1 MNTQT
6 TDAMAAL
13 RNELHEN
20 FARAI
25 AEGQSPTE
33 AYKRLSPFAKNPNT
47 LGSRLWNRM
56 DVRHRV
62 AEIANEAREQSHLTI
77 VQKRSILQQQIL
89 GDAPTKVIVK
99 PSGTELVYDTLGAIM
114 LDSRMAGH
122 LDGPEVKQTD
132 KLRLTF
138 TIGGRD
144 SDPSTWDVPLLPR
157 STTAAEAEPRLD
169 SNQDKPDGGLDS

>member
-6 TDAMAAL
+6 TNAMDGL
-13 RNELHEN
+13 RNKLHED

-33 AYKRLSPFAKNPNT
+33 AYRKLSPSAKNPNT
-47 LGSRLWNRM
+47 LGSRLWNRKE
-56 DVRHRV
+56 VRHRV
-62 AEIANEAREQSHLTI
+62 AEIANEAREHSHLTI

-122 LDGPEVKQTD
+122 LDGSEDQQTD
-132 KLRLTF
+132 KLKLTF

-144 SDPSTWDVPLLPR
+144 SDPSTWGIPLLPE
-157 STTAAEAEPRLD
+157 STSTADPEPWLK
-169 SNQDKPDGGLDS
+169 SDKHKADGGLDS

>member
-6 TDAMAAL
+6 THAMATL
-13 RNELHEN
+13 RNKLHEN
-20 FARAI
+20 FAKAI

-33 AYKRLSPFAKNPNT
+33 AYRRLSPSAKNPNT

-56 DVRHRV
+56 EVRHRV
-62 AEIANEAREQSHLTI
+62 AEIADEAREQSHLTI
-77 VQKRSILQQQIL
+77 VQKRNILQQQIL
-89 GDAPTKVIVK
+89 GDVPTKVIVK

-122 LDGPEVKQTD
+122 LDGQESQQTD
-132 KLRLTF
+132 KLKLTF

-144 SDPSTWDVPLLPR
+144 SDPFTWGLPPLPTSAIAVEL
-157 STTAAEAEPRLD
+157 EPGTD
-169 SNQDKPDGGLDS
+169 SNKGKPNGGLDS

>member
-1 MNTQT
+1 MNAQT
-6 TDAMAAL
+6 TNAMAQL
-13 RNELHEN
+13 RNKLHED

-33 AYKRLSPFAKNPNT
+33 AYRKLSPSAKNPNT
-47 LGSRLWNRM
+47 LGSRLWSRKE
-56 DVRHRV
+56 VRHRV

-122 LDGPEVKQTD
+122 LDGPEAQQMD

-144 SDPSTWDVPLLPR
+144 SDPSTWDFPVLPGSITTTEPEPGME
-157 STTAAEAEPRLD
+157 STKHKA
-169 SNQDKPDGGLDS
+169 DGGLDS